1 MVVWFEFGLGV
12 KGGLAMT
19 VPLRWESPYAVIVVV
34 QYSSLLVVVS
44 HRTVQSSL
52 LMFWRSL
59 QE

>member
-1 MVVWFEFGLGV
+1 MGVWFEFALEV

-19 VPLRWESPYAVIVVV
+19 VPLRWESPYAVIAVV

-52 LMFWRSL
+52 LMF
-59 QE
+59 